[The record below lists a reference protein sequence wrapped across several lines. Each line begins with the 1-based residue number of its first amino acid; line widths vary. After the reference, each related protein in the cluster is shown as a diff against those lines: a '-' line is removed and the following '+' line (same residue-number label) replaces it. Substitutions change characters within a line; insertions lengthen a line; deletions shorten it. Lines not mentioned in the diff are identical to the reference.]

1 MKLYRFIKT
10 NFQLNKEEIRLL
22 IQNFKV
28 GFFMMIAIMFGLFLL
43 ITAGVQ
49 GLGAILQYL

>member
-28 GFFMMIAIMFGLFLL
+28 GFFMMIAIVFGLFLL